1 MENETL
7 IQYMQI
13 VVKWAR
19 LHTHEMMY
27 ETMNALHIQ
36 IYHEMKQYY

>member
-27 ETMNALHIQ
+27 ELLC
-36 IYHEMKQYY
+36 IYKYIMK